1 MKLHNTLSRE
11 VEKFEPIDARL
22 VRIYSCGPTVY
33 DHIHIG
39 NLSSFIFAD
48 TLRRVVMASGYK
60 VKHVMNFT
68 DVDDKTIRRSQEKYA
83 DLAPIEVLMK
93 LTSEYSGVFL
103 DDMKAVGNNVD
114 AIDFVKATDS
124 IDSMRTLIKELHE
137 AGFAYV
143 ADDGI
148 YFSIDK
154 YRKSGKKYGQLT
166 EITASST
173 SEARI
178 QNDEYDKE
186 SVHDFAL
193 WKKQKT
199 NEPAWPFELDGQD
212 LAGRPGWHIECS
224 AMSSGALGQPFDI
237 HTGGVDLM
245 FPHHENEI
253 AQSTATKDDPTY
265 AKYFAHNEH
274 LLIDGN
280 KMSKSLDNFY
290 TLEDIRQKGF
300 DPLAFRLLVLQAH
313 YRKQAHFTW
322 DNLEAAQNRLFNLYT
337 FADLKHQPNA
347 MSDVIEEQAYEG
359 YEKFIDGQITD
370 LGNDLDTP
378 IALSSLSTYTRH
390 IASKGYRQGIQAFLE
405 ALDRLYGLELSTRPD
420 ITDEQKQVI
429 AERDKAKSDGD
440 WQKSDELRDQLTDQ
454 GIGLRDTSKGA
465 IWSRLRTR

>member
-1 MKLHNTLSRE
+1 MHNTLSRE
-11 VEKFEPIDARL
+11 VEEFKPLDEQM
-22 VRIYSCGPTVY
+22 VRIYTCGPTVY

-48 TLRRVVMASGYK
+48 TLRRVVKASGYK

-83 DLAPIEVLMK
+83 DLEPIEVLIK

-103 DDMKAVGNNVD
+103 DDMKEVGNDVD
-114 AIDFVKATDS
+114 AIDFVKATDN
-124 IDSMRTLIKELHE
+124 IESMRVLIKELHA

-143 ADDGI
+143 ADDGV
-148 YFSIDK
+148 YFSIHK
-154 YRKSGKKYGQLT
+154 YRASGKKYGQLT
-166 EITASST
+166 EITDSST

-186 SVHDFAL
+186 SAHDFAL
-193 WKKQKT
+193 WKKQKA
-199 NEPAWPFELDGQD
+199 NEPAWSLEIDGHD

-224 AMSSGALGQPFDI
+224 AMSSSTLGQPFDI
-237 HTGGVDLM
+237 HTGGVDLI

-253 AQSTATKDDPTY
+253 AQSTAAKQNPTY

-290 TLEDIRQKGF
+290 TLEDIKQKGY

-322 DNLEAAQNRLFNLYT
+322 DNLEAAQNRLRNLYD
-337 FADLKHQPNA
+337 FADLKHQA
-347 MSDVIEEQAYEG
+347 IAATDVIQEQEYET
-359 YEKFIDGQITD
+359 YDGLIAAQIRD
-370 LGNDLDTP
+370 FGEDLDTP
-378 IALSSLSTYTRH
+378 SALSSLSSYVNH
-390 IASKGYRQGIQAFLE
+390 IELNGYRPRFQAFLE
-405 ALDRLYGLELSTRPD
+405 ALDGLYGLELSSRPD
-420 ITDEQKQVI
+420 ISDDQKQLVVDR
-429 AERDKAKSDGD
+429 EKAREAQDWTKSD
-440 WQKSDELRDQLTDQ
+440 QVRDQLLEQ
-454 GIGLRDTSKGA
+454 GIGVRDTPKGS
-465 IWSRLRTR
+465 IWYRLHTR